1 MGINFQAMVE
11 TADDK
16 YTKLVDM
23 VCQLKNGSDV
33 DYDRILNLI
42 NSIHNDEM
50 ELIVRMCEIEKE
62 RKTISKDG
70 VQVFGF
76 MTR

>member
-1 MGINFQAMVE
+1 MELKFQAMIE

-16 YTKLVDM
+16 YTKLVNM
-23 VCQLKNGSDV
+23 ICQLKSGSNENFDV
-33 DYDRILNLI
+33 ILNLI
-42 NSIHNDEM
+42 NSIHKDEM

-62 RKTISKDG
+62 KKTISKDG

-76 MTR
+76 MVG